1 MTATTSAAPLPGS
14 ATPARAPEP
23 TSAPGVGTA
32 TGEAPAAPQRAPA
45 GPPERAPDP
54 ASELA
59 AAADPTGHGAGRSD
73 GQTVS
78 RRSLLI
84 GGMVLLP
91 GLLGSRALT
100 ELAGPLLRGAG
111 ATRADTGAA
120 AGASAR
126 TAGVAGTAPGQA
138 VAAPAAPAYDAS
150 QHAWAFICDTTTC
163 IGCGHCVVACKNENK
178 VPTDPEHN
186 RTWIE
191 LHVVTQDGAIHVAS
205 PDGGINGPEPE
216 LAGSLANGEAITAAY
231 FVPRLCMQCANPPC
245 VNVCPVSATYRNPD
259 GVILVDE
266 TRCIG
271 CGFCMV
277 ACPYGARYIVPNG
290 SQAPKGVAGVAD
302 KCTFC
307 YHRITKGMPPAC
319 VEVCPVGAR
328 QFGDLN
334 DPASPINV
342 TVNDQRTQV
351 LKPGLGTKPRVHYI
365 GLEAEVG

>member
-1 MTATTSAAPLPGS
+1 MTVTPERMSTHAPETSAAAP
-14 ATPARAPEP
+14 APEP
-23 TSAPGVGTA
+23 S
-32 TGEAPAAPQRAPA
+32 
-45 GPPERAPDP
+45 
-54 ASELA
+54 SELS
-59 AAADPTGHGAGRSD
+59 AAADPTGHGAGRTD
-73 GQTVS
+73 GPVLS
-78 RRSLLI
+78 RRSLLL
-84 GGMVLLP
+84 GGMVLVP

-100 ELAGPLLRGAG
+100 ELAAPALRGAG
-111 ATRADTGAA
+111 AASGAPAADANA
-120 AGASAR
+120 AGAATGSA
-126 TAGVAGTAPGQA
+126 AAAAQA
-138 VAAPAAPAYDAS
+138 EATTPPYDAS
-150 QHAWAFICDTTTC
+150 QHAWGFICDTTTC

-191 LHVVTQDGAIHVAS
+191 LHVVTQDGQIHVAS

-216 LAGSLANGEAITAAY
+216 LAGSLAEGKDITAAY

-245 VNVCPVSATYRNPD
+245 VNVCPVSATYRNVD

-266 TRCIG
+266 QRCIG

-307 YHRITKGMPPAC
+307 YHRITKGQQPAC
-319 VEVCPVGAR
+319 VEVCPVGSR

-334 DPASPINV
+334 DPASPLNKTINAR
-342 TVNDQRTQV
+342 RTQV
-351 LKPGLGTKPRVHYI
+351 LKADLGTKPRVHYI
-365 GLEAEVG
+365 GLEAEIG